1 MSKLIY
7 LLGISVLLFSC
18 QNKVTE
24 EQEKTE
30 PKEPL
35 ELYIPSE
42 MALLMEQM
50 YTHNLQ
56 LKHQITNDGELGEY
70 PEQFD
75 KIHTAEFTDPTDN
88 DSFFQEQA
96 QIYIEYQKDIYQSD
110 NPEKAFNQM
119 VDACIQCHQV
129 KCGGP
134 ITRIKKLYI
143 SR

>member
-24 EQEKTE
+24 EQENTE

-88 DSFFQEQA
+88 DSFFQEHA

-110 NPEKAFNQM
+110 HPEKAFNQM

-143 SR
+143 SH